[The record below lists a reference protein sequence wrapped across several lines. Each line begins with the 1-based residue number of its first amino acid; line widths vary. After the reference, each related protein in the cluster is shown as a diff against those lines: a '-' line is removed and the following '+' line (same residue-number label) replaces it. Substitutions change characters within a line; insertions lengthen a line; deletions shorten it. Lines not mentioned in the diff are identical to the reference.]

1 MRALFVLT
9 PAESKR
15 LIGKAV
21 AELKEVKYAKK
32 NEKIL
37 IGHGS
42 TNFYVAEEI
51 LGKQKITQ
59 MWKENKYLSG
69 AIQRGTLCT
78 IIGEEKPPL
87 LILNRGVVIP
97 PADTM
102 SEVLRDFGK
111 DSIFIKG
118 GNAVDPEGNA
128 AAFIA
133 HPEGGT
139 IGWAFGTLMA
149 RGIRLIAPVGL
160 EKLVPSVAKAATFC
174 GQETLDYCQGLR
186 VGLIPLTGAKVV
198 TEITALQVLAGADAV
213 QVAAGGHSGSEG
225 AVMLVVDAEKAV
237 VQKAIRVV
245 ESVKGEPPIITKKYP
260 CLTCVPKSPVQPEG
274 YKYEDWGSVVKK
286 SHKRCLYQGIPEKK
300 LPRYMRAR

>member
-21 AELKEVKYAKK
+21 AELQEVKYAQK

-51 LGKQKITQ
+51 MGKQKITK

-69 AIQRGTLCT
+69 AIQKGTLCT

-102 SEVLRDFGK
+102 NEVLRDFGR
-111 DSIFIKG
+111 DSVFIKG

-160 EKLVPSVAKAATFC
+160 EKLVPSVARAATYC

-198 TEITALQVLAGADAV
+198 TEITALKILAGADAV

-237 VQKAIRVV
+237 VQKSIRII

-260 CLTCVPKSPVQPEG
+260 CLTCIPKSPVQPKG
-274 YKYEDWGSVVKK
+274 YKYEDWGSEVKRAINVVCIRGYR
-286 SHKRCLYQGIPEKK
+286 KRSFPGT
-300 LPRYMRAR
+300 